1 MKILLFAD
9 RKTEVDSAW
18 QRLKVELEQ
27 RHLAI
32 TRLDLNTADAQA
44 KARLYDVTNPG
55 TVVVT
60 RDDGSPVAS
69 WRTHLPSAAEISH
82 SLGYI

>member
-1 MKILLFAD
+1 MKILLFVD
-9 RKTEVDSAW
+9 QKTEVDSAW
-18 QRLKVELEQ
+18 QRLKTDLEQ

-32 TRLDLNTADAQA
+32 SRFDLKTANAQAQA
-44 KARLYDVTNPG
+44 KLYDVTSAG

-60 RDDGSPVAS
+60 RDDGAPVAS
-69 WRTHLPSAAEISH
+69 WRAHLPSADEISH